1 MVLDRTFDDGHVHT
15 VNVGISSCTMSQNI
29 IDGLVQIHLNTN
41 FIFPTLETIID
52 ETAATVVL
60 SSEGGTPQ
68 SFTQAAPNELKL
80 GKGG

>member
-1 MVLDRTFDDGHVHT
+1 M
-15 VNVGISSCTMSQNI
+15 M
-29 IDGLVQIHLNTN
+29 
-41 FIFPTLETIID
+41 ETID

-60 SSEGGTPQ
+60 SSEGRGRPQ